1 MEPYY
6 HMYPHPPSSMPKQ
19 ATTTTTTAKPV
30 KAAKSAKTEKL
41 SPEENKVKTVSSK
54 KDESAPAKK
63 DKKKKDAQATTA
75 TTETTGTTATTGT
88 TGTTGTTDAAADE
101 GPISEQLHEE
111 GGEFLKSVTLMQ
123 SELSSIKNKFRALEK
138 QWTRK
143 LRAAEKLNEKK
154 KRKSG
159 NRKPSGFLSPT
170 LISDELADFL
180 AIPHG
185 SVISRVEAT
194 RQITTYIKANN
205 LGTGSNIHADVKLA
219 NLLHVDKTQPFTY
232 FLLQKLMTRHYKRK
246 GVEFPACTAAPLA

>member
-19 ATTTTTTAKPV
+19 ATTTTTTTAKPV

-63 DKKKKDAQATTA
+63 DKKKKDAQATTEPA
-75 TTETTGTTATTGT
+75 ATTATTA
-88 TGTTGTTDAAADE
+88 TTDAAAAADE

>member
-19 ATTTTTTAKPV
+19 ATTTTTTTAKPV

-63 DKKKKDAQATTA
+63 DKKKKDAQATTEPA
-75 TTETTGTTATTGT
+75 AT
-88 TGTTGTTDAAADE
+88 TGTTGTTDAAATADE